1 MMPDMQ
7 SIAAYYV
14 IVANDIAR
22 DSQKPRYRVA
32 RPSLPGRIG
41 AALTAI
47 ARPVRRTV
55 SQATSA

>member
-1 MMPDMQ
+1 MQ